1 MTIRPY
7 QHTAP
12 PRTVSSFTDV
22 NTMLRRLHDS
32 IFRAR
37 QGKLDCIT
45 EITLTANAA
54 TTTLTDIRI
63 SSQSCIAF
71 MPLTANAAAEVAAGT
86 MYTLEANVG
95 TGSVVI
101 THANNA
107 QTDRKFRLTIF
118 G

>member
-12 PRTVSSFTDV
+12 PPTVSSFQDV
-22 NTMLRRLHDS
+22 TSALRRLYDS

-45 EITLTANAA
+45 ELTLTANSA
-54 TTTLTDIRI
+54 TTTFNDVRL
-63 SSQSCIAF
+63 SAQSVVTF
-71 MPLTANAAAEVAAGT
+71 DPKTANAAAELAAGT
-86 MYTLEANVG
+86 MYTLTANRGSG
-95 TGSVVI
+95 TWTI
-101 THANNA
+101 TNANNA
-107 QTDRKFRLTIF
+107 NADRTFQVSII

>member
-12 PRTVSSFTDV
+12 PQTVSDFAGV
-22 NTMLRRLHDS
+22 NQMMRRLYDS

-37 QGKLDCIT
+37 QGKLDCIA
-45 EITLTANAA
+45 ELTLTAGV
-54 TTTLTDIRI
+54 TTTVLNDIRL
-63 SSQSCIAF
+63 SNQSVVLF
-71 MPLTANAAAEVAAGT
+71 DPKTANAAAELAAGT
-86 MYTLEANVG
+86 MYVLTANRS
-95 TGSVVI
+95 TGSWVI

-107 QTDRKFRLTIF
+107 QTDRTFQVSIL

>member
-54 TTTLTDIRI
+54 TTTLTDIRL
-63 SSQSCIAF
+63 SNQSVVLF
-71 MPLTANAAAEVAAGT
+71 DPKTANAAAELAAGT
-86 MYTLEANVG
+86 LYTLTANRG
-95 TGSVVI
+95 TGSWVI
-101 THANNA
+101 SHANNA
-107 QTDRKFRLTIF
+107 QTDRTFQVLVI

>member
-12 PRTVSSFTDV
+12 PQTVSDFAGV
-22 NTMLRRLHDS
+22 NQMMRRLYDS

-45 EITLTANAA
+45 EITLTNGA
-54 TTTLTDIRI
+54 TSTTLTDIRL
-63 SSQSCIAF
+63 SNQSVVTF
-71 MPLTANAAAEVAAGT
+71 DPKSAASATELYGGT
-86 MYTLEANVG
+86 MYVEEADRG
-95 TGSVVI
+95 TGSWVI
-101 THANNA
+101 THSNGVS
-107 QTDRKFRLTIF
+107 TRKFQVQII